1 MTVPSHRGWRGP
13 PGETPQPDRALAAP
27 ARAGPPALPPW
38 TDRLEG
44 VLRWG
49 ALVLAIVAVVLMAL
63 PVDFWQ
69 RTAYDAI
76 YYGFDPNLV
85 YRASRSSLPGNGHVE
100 IGPQGMRLV
109 ALPGSDPLA
118 YPVASGVD
126 YQVALRATIRR
137 AEADTE
143 PLIVGFRQARASL
156 AYLVRFGP
164 PPAYEVT
171 VQALDAA
178 GRRVLKSEAL
188 GTYQPDQPYRIA
200 FSIDRR
206 AGLARVSVQGEDAA
220 WQASL
225 TRDEAPGLFLPA
237 PVAFQLS
244 ALSRGSGIAISEV
257 TDYELAVP
265 AQDWFAARVRD
276 LRATALSAFVLAG
289 ALSLL
294 ALQGGLWAWRARG
307 GLLAALRSGLAT
319 VRGGQPIVI
328 ERWPR
333 LLVAAMALVVAVVAN
348 VLLFNLGYHSY
359 DFYGAKL
366 WAYVGARYD
375 VLDIYRLP
383 RFVTPAE
390 IWDGQPLEATPHPY
404 GPVMAYFFTAVGWL
418 YKLFLTEP
426 TSWQGGVWGLP
437 GSVMKGTILLFLLA
451 DSLLI
456 YLIARRL
463 GLDVRWAALA
473 AALFLFNPL
482 VWLVSAVWGTTHVVS
497 AFFPLLA
504 MLFILRGDIF
514 PAWLAVGLTCLTR
527 PQLLPVALLLG
538 VVMLRRFPLGRNLIG
553 AAWAV
558 LTVYV
563 LLAPFVLKMSPAF
576 AVDHWLLVLQ
586 RQTPTGLGEGPQA
599 LLSLYMPNIWVLV
612 SPFTEAV
619 QGSRRVLFP
628 SSAPLIGPL
637 SYALVS
643 TVLSGLVLAA
653 LSALVWFRR
662 EVARE
667 GQLWVYLVGLGL
679 MSFLLLRTGLAN
691 HHMVLLVPLLVL
703 ALPVVGLP
711 SLCVGLAIITIGT
724 SALVYGGLAASFVNM
739 VPAQAPLLHPSHN
752 PVAHAFWELRQADWF
767 LTLTA
772 YAHMAVLVWL
782 FWRLARRLW
791 PGPAILDRLMGGALL
806 LGWLPLLLAGPI

>member
-1 MTVPSHRGWRGP
+1 MTARPGRGWRGP
-13 PGETPQPDRALAAP
+13 AGGVPRPGRALAAP
-27 ARAGPPALPPW
+27 VRAGPPAPPPW

-49 ALVLAIVAVVLMAL
+49 ALVLASVAVVLMVL

-69 RTAYDAI
+69 RPAYDAI

-85 YRASRSSLPGNGHVE
+85 YRAGRSSLPGSGHVE

-118 YPVASGVD
+118 YPVASSVD
-126 YQVALRATIRR
+126 YQVALRATVHR

-143 PLIVGFRQARASL
+143 PLVLGFWQARGSL

-171 VQALDAA
+171 VQARDAA
-178 GRRVLKSEAL
+178 SRRILKSEAL
-188 GTYQPDQPYRIA
+188 GTYQPDQPYRMT
-200 FSIDRR
+200 FSMDRR
-206 AGLARVSVQGEDAA
+206 AGLARVSVQGESEV
-220 WQASL
+220 WQATL
-225 TRDEAPGLFLPA
+225 TRDEMPGLFLPA

-244 ALSRGSGIAISEV
+244 ALSRGRGIAISEV

-276 LRATALSAFVLAG
+276 LRATALSAFALAG

-307 GLLAALRSGLAT
+307 GLLAALRSGLVT
-319 VRGGQPIVI
+319 VRGGQPIII

-333 LLVAAMALVVAVVAN
+333 LLAAAMALVAAVVVN

-390 IWDGQPLEATPHPY
+390 IWGGRPGDADPHPY

-426 TSWQGGVWGLP
+426 TSWQSGVWGLP
-437 GSVMKGTILLFLLA
+437 GSIMKGAILLFLLA

-463 GLDVRWAALA
+463 GLDERWAALA

-497 AFFPLLA
+497 VFFPLLA
-504 MLFILRGDIF
+504 MLFVLRGDIF
-514 PAWLAVGLTCLTR
+514 PAWLAVGLTGLTR
-527 PQLLPVALLLG
+527 PQLLPVAILLG

-576 AVDHWLLVLQ
+576 AINHWLVALQ
-586 RQTPTGLGEGPQA
+586 RHTPITNESAVWAPVSQ
-599 LLSLYMPNIWVLV
+599 YMANLWVLIT
-612 SPFTEAV
+612 PFTEGV
-619 QGSRRVLFP
+619 HGQTRVHL
-628 SSAPLIGPL
+628 SSATPFIGSL
-637 SYALVS
+637 TYALVS
-643 TVLSGLVLAA
+643 TVVSTLVIVALSGVVTLKQQAIKENCV
-653 LSALVWFRR
+653 SVYV
-662 EVARE
+662 VAS
-667 GQLWVYLVGLGL
+667 GLL
-679 MSFLLLRTGLAN
+679 SFLLLRTNLSN
-691 HHMVLLVPLLVL
+691 HHMVLALAFLVLTAPVAGRASFILTIGVVTLGSFLLVGGSL
-703 ALPVVGLP
+703 VVSMSELPPGW
-711 SLCVGLAIITIGT
+711 
-724 SALVYGGLAASFVNM
+724 
-739 VPAQAPLLHPSHN
+739 APLIHPTSN
-752 PVAHAFWELRQADWF
+752 AVARFFLDLRQVDWF

-791 PGPAILDRLMGGALL
+791 PGPAVLDRLVGGALL